1 MMTLVAIFCLG
12 LLLASTVMALGRLLA
27 GPSILDRIIA
37 FDLVAIS
44 IVGLMVL
51 LSVWWK
57 THLFVEI
64 MLIFSLLGF
73 VGTVAFVC
81 YLHNDPSRLKSHH
94 RSKPPVNEEKP

>member
-1 MMTLVAIFCLG
+1 MMTFVAPVCLV
-12 LLLASTVMALGRLLA
+12 LLLAATILALGRLLA
-27 GPSILDRIIA
+27 GPSILDRIIS
-37 FDLVAIS
+37 FDLVAIG
-44 IVGLMVL
+44 IVGMMVL

-81 YLHNDPSRLKSHH
+81 YLHNDPAKLKTKL
-94 RSKPPVNEEKP
+94 RDKRTEEKSKP

>member
-1 MMTLVAIFCLG
+1 MMTFIAPICLV
-12 LLLASTVMALGRLLA
+12 LLLAGTSLALARLLA

-37 FDLVAIS
+37 FDLVAIG
-44 IVGLMVL
+44 IVGMVVL

-81 YLHNDPSRLKSHH
+81 YLHNNPAKLKA
-94 RSKPPVNEEKP
+94 RQAGKRPKEKSKS

>member
-1 MMTLVAIFCLG
+1 MMTVVAPVCLT
-12 LLLASTVMALGRLLA
+12 LLLGATVLALGRLLA

-44 IVGLMVL
+44 IVGMMVL
-51 LSVWWK
+51 LSVWWR

-81 YLHNDPSRLKSHH
+81 YLHNDPAKLKTKH
-94 RSKPPVNEEKP
+94 RGKRAEEKEKP